1 MCSATSFVNFL
12 VTTCTERNQIVFV
25 VCAAVGNRFYVM
37 YQIRRDIFSLSFAQL
52 AQRILTNVSV
62 AYLLPCAAVAFFVV
76 IAASEFVVVP
86 SHRFLMLDAVA
97 ALVIGKLWTT
107 DETAGAFRFCGH
119 NFLQTKS
126 PRRHRVEGLFNPL
139 VSVSYQSQGYERNV
153 NFCEL

>member
-1 MCSATSFVNFL
+1 MNFL

-52 AQRILTNVSV
+52 AQRILSNVSV
-62 AYLLPCAAVAFFVV
+62 AYLLPLAAVPFLAVV
-76 IAASEFVVVP
+76 AASEFVVVP
-86 SHRFLMLDAVA
+86 LHRFFMSVTKT
-97 ALVIGKLWTT
+97 ALVVRQLWTT